1 MQEALNHKK
10 IPFFRIGICMVAGI
24 LSDEFITHC
33 LFPWFILATSSILI
47 LSAFYFF
54 TPALSWRIGY
64 IKGIAIIL
72 LLCSFGGICNQLR
85 SPKNRNHTIDNYP
98 FHGLLIN
105 EEGKH
110 TKTNT
115 RYEVD
120 IFSIDKNKFHFL
132 SKGYLY
138 TYPTKGKTIKQ
149 GDFLITNNRVREIV
163 QKNNPGAYNFSRQS
177 SLKGIFYTININD
190 TLEYELINH
199 NKDRLKTFI
208 EKSRMHI
215 IAILR
220 SSLNN
225 KQTIG
230 LAEAMLIGFRDD
242 LDKELL
248 SSYINTGVVHIIAI
262 SGMHLGL
269 IFLIINFFT
278 KILIGKKR
286 TSISGILIT
295 IPILWLFSLLTGGSA
310 SVIRSAIMLSL
321 ILISTFL
328 KKSSN
333 GLNTLLASAFILIVH
348 NPSIL
353 YDLGFLLSYAA
364 VLSILIFD
372 PLIKKL
378 VYVKN
383 GILKKGWE
391 MISIT
396 LAAQILTTPISIFYF
411 HQFPILFLFTNL
423 VAIPLSSVIL
433 LSEIALCVFWQ
444 IGIPPYAIANTVN
457 TLITFLN
464 NYIHYMEKIPFGM
477 IKHIYIDISSM
488 LLIYGVIFAAYVLC
502 KKYNSINL
510 KLFCWSILLFSTT
523 HLLETLIHH
532 QKNRIIVL
540 DILNHSC
547 IVVQHGKKA
556 VILGDNT
563 LFLNR
568 DKFDEIKEQIGYAF
582 WIKKFQL
589 KKLPQQP
596 CIITLQANQLIGPS
610 KVPHTPISILSGN
623 PRLHLNDLTQLIHEN
638 NMLIIDHSNKVWKI
652 RQWEKEADKLLLR
665 FNSIA
670 EKGPYILEN

>member
-1 MQEALNHKK
+1 MREIFNHKK
-10 IPFFRIGICMVAGI
+10 IPFFRIAVSVLIGI
-24 LSDEFITHC
+24 LTDEYITHS
-33 LFPWFILATSSILI
+33 LLPWLLAATFSILI

-54 TPALSWRIGY
+54 TPFIAWKIGY
-64 IKGIAIIL
+64 VKGIAIVL

-105 EEGKH
+105 AEAKH
-110 TKTNT
+110 TKTND
-115 RYEVD
+115 RYEV
-120 IFSIDKNKFHFL
+120 SIYGIERKQFRFL

-138 TYPTKGKTIKQ
+138 TSSAKCKNIKQ

-163 QKNNPGAYNFSRQS
+163 QKNNPGAYNFARQS
-177 SLKGIFYTININD
+177 SLKGIFYTIKIND
-190 TLEYELINH
+190 TLEYKLINH
-199 NKDRLKTFI
+199 NTDRLKTFI
-208 EKSRMHI
+208 EKARLHI
-215 IAILR
+215 TAILR
-220 SSLNN
+220 NSLNN
-225 KQTIG
+225 DKTTG

-248 SSYINTGVVHIIAI
+248 ASYINTGVVHIIAI

-321 ILISTFL
+321 MLISTVL

-333 GLNTLLASAFILIVH
+333 GLNTLLASAFILLVN
-348 NPSIL
+348 NPCIL
-353 YDLGFLLSYAA
+353 YDLGFQLSYAA
-364 VLSILIFD
+364 VLSILLFD
-372 PLIKKL
+372 PIIKKL
-378 VYVKN
+378 VYVKHVA
-383 GILKKGWE
+383 LKKGWE

-423 VAIPLSSVIL
+423 VAIPLSSLIL

-444 IGIPPYAIANTVN
+444 VGIPVNAIANIIN

-477 IKHIYIDISSM
+477 IKHIYIGVSSI
-488 LLIYGVIFAAYVLC
+488 LLMYGLIFVAYMLC

-510 KLFCWSILLFSTT
+510 KLFCWSLLLFSTT
-523 HLLETLIHH
+523 HFLETAIHY

-540 DILNHSC
+540 DIPNHSC
-547 IVVQHGKKA
+547 IVVQHGKEA
-556 VILGDNT
+556 VILGDNP

-568 DKFDEIKEQIGYAF
+568 VKFDEIKEQIGYAF

-589 KKLPQQP
+589 KKLPQKP

-610 KVPHTPISILSGN
+610 KIPHIPITILSGN
-623 PRLHLNDLTQLIHEN
+623 PRLHLNDLTHLINEN
-638 NMLIIDHSNKVWKI
+638 NMIIIDHSNKVWKI
-652 RQWEKEADKLLLR
+652 RQWEKEADKLLLP

-670 EKGPYILEN
+670 EKGPYLLEN

>member
-1 MQEALNHKK
+1 
-10 IPFFRIGICMVAGI
+10 MVAGM
-24 LSDEFITHC
+24 LSDEFIIRA
-33 LFPWFILATSSILI
+33 LSSWLILAFTSSLI
-47 LSAFYFF
+47 LSIFIFS
-54 TPALSWRIGY
+54 TPTISWRMRY
-64 IKGIAIIL
+64 IKGIAIVL
-72 LLCSFGGICNQLR
+72 LLFSFGGTCNQLR

-105 EEGKH
+105 EEAKH
-110 TKTNT
+110 TKTND
-115 RYEVD
+115 RYEV
-120 IFSIDKNKFHFL
+120 SIYGIERKQFRFL

-138 TYPTKGKTIKQ
+138 TISAKCKNINQ

-163 QKNNPGAYNFSRQS
+163 QKNNPGAYNFAKQS

-190 TLEYELINH
+190 TLEYQFINH
-199 NKDRLKTFI
+199 RKNRLKTFI
-208 EKSRMHI
+208 EKSRLHI
-215 IAILR
+215 TAILR
-220 SSLNN
+220 NSLNN
-225 KQTIG
+225 EKTIG

-248 SSYINTGVVHIIAI
+248 ASYINTGVVHIIAI

-286 TSISGILIT
+286 TSVSGILIT

-321 ILISTFL
+321 ILISTFF
-328 KKSSN
+328 KKPSN
-333 GLNTLLASAFILIVH
+333 GLNTLLASAFILLVN
-348 NPSIL
+348 NPCIL
-353 YDLGFLLSYAA
+353 HDLGYQLSYAA
-364 VLSILIFD
+364 VLSILLFD
-372 PLIKKL
+372 PLIKKS

-383 GILKKGWE
+383 IILKKGWE

-423 VAIPLSSVIL
+423 VAIPLSSLIL
-433 LSEIALCVFWQ
+433 LSEIALCVVWQ
-444 IGIPPYAIANTVN
+444 VGIPVDAIANTVN
-457 TLITFLN
+457 TLINFLN

-477 IKHIYIDISSM
+477 IKHIYIGLSST
-488 LLIYGVIFAAYVLC
+488 LLMYGVIFAAYPLL
-502 KKYNSINL
+502 KKFNTLNL
-510 KLFCWSILLFSTT
+510 KWFCFAILLFSAT
-523 HLLETLIHH
+523 HCLETAIHY

-547 IVVQHGKKA
+547 IVVQHGKEA
-556 VILGDNT
+556 VVLGDNT
-563 LFLNR
+563 LFLNSV
-568 DKFDEIKEQIGYAF
+568 KIDEIKEQIGYAF

-610 KVPHTPISILSGN
+610 KIPHIPITILSGN
-623 PRLHLNDLTQLIHEN
+623 PRLHLNDLTQLINEN
-638 NMLIIDHSNKVWKI
+638 SMIIIDHSNKVWKI
-652 RQWEKEADKLLLR
+652 RQWEKEADKLLLP

-670 EKGPYILEN
+670 EKGPYLLEN

>member
-1 MQEALNHKK
+1 MREVLNYKK
-10 IPFFRIGICMVAGI
+10 IPFFRIAGSVLIGI
-24 LSDEFITHC
+24 LIDELNALSVLSWLVIIC
-33 LFPWFILATSSILI
+33 SSIFI
-47 LSAFYFF
+47 VSAFYFF

-72 LLCSFGGICNQLR
+72 MLCSFGGICNQLR

-98 FHGLLIN
+98 FHGLFIN

-138 TYPTKGKTIKQ
+138 TYPTKVKTIKQ

-163 QKNNPGAYNFSRQS
+163 QKNNPGAYNFARQS

-190 TLEYELINH
+190 TLEYELLNH
-199 NKDRLKTFI
+199 QKNRLKTFI
-208 EKSRMHI
+208 EKSRTKI
-215 IAILR
+215 TTLLKN
-220 SSLNN
+220 SLNN
-225 KQTIG
+225 DKTIG

-242 LDKELL
+242 IDKELL

-286 TSISGILIT
+286 TAVSGILIT

-310 SVIRSAIMLSL
+310 SVIRSAIMLTI

-333 GLNTLLASAFILIVH
+333 GLNTLLASAFILFVDNPCIV
-348 NPSIL
+348 
-353 YDLGFLLSYAA
+353 YDLGFQLSYAA

-383 GILKKGWE
+383 IIVKKGWE

-396 LAAQILTTPISIFYF
+396 LAAQILTTPISIYYF

-433 LSEIALCVFWQ
+433 LSEIALCFFWQ
-444 IGIPPYAIANTVN
+444 IGIPVNAIANIIN

-477 IKHIYIDISSM
+477 IKHIYFGVSSM
-488 LLIYGVIFAAYVLC
+488 LLMYGLIFVAYMLY

-510 KLFCWSILLFSTT
+510 KLFCWSILLLSTT
-523 HLLETLIHH
+523 HLLETFIHY

-540 DILNHSC
+540 DILNHSG
-547 IVVQHGKKA
+547 IVVQHGKEA

-596 CIITLQANQLIGPS
+596 CIITLQTNQLIGTS
-610 KVPHTPISILSGN
+610 KVPHTPITILSGN

-638 NMLIIDHSNKVWKI
+638 NRLIIDHSNKVWKI

>member
-1 MQEALNHKK
+1 
-10 IPFFRIGICMVAGI
+10 MVAGV
-24 LSDEFITHC
+24 LSDEFIIRA
-33 LFPWFILATSSILI
+33 LSSWLILAFTSILI
-47 LSAFYFF
+47 LSIFKFL
-54 TPALSWRIGY
+54 TPTISWRIRY
-64 IKGIAIIL
+64 IKGIAIVL
-72 LLCSFGGICNQLR
+72 LLFSFGGTCNQLR

-105 EEGKH
+105 EEAKH
-110 TKTNT
+110 TKTND
-115 RYEVD
+115 RYEV
-120 IFSIDKNKFHFL
+120 SIYGIERKQFRFL

-138 TYPTKGKTIKQ
+138 TSSAKCKNIKQ

-163 QKNNPGAYNFSRQS
+163 QKNNPGAYNFARQS

-208 EKSRMHI
+208 EKYRLHI
-215 IAILR
+215 TAILR

-225 KQTIG
+225 EKTIG

-248 SSYINTGVVHIIAI
+248 ASYIKTGVVHIIAI

-286 TSISGILIT
+286 TSVSGILIT

-310 SVIRSAIMLSL
+310 SVIRSALMLSL
-321 ILISTFL
+321 ILISTVL

-333 GLNTLLASAFILIVH
+333 GLNTLLASAFILLVN
-348 NPSIL
+348 NPCIL
-353 YDLGFLLSYAA
+353 YDLGFQLSYAA

-383 GILKKGWE
+383 IIVKKGWG

-444 IGIPPYAIANTVN
+444 IGIPVNTIANIIN

-477 IKHIYIDISSM
+477 IKHIYLGLSSM
-488 LLIYGVIFAAYVLC
+488 LLMYGVIFAAYMLC

-523 HLLETLIHH
+523 HFLETAIHY

-540 DILNHSC
+540 DIPNHSC
-547 IVVQHGKKA
+547 IVVQHGKEA
-556 VILGDNT
+556 VILGDNP

-568 DKFDEIKEQIGYAF
+568 VKFDEIKEQIGYAY

-596 CIITLQANQLIGPS
+596 FMITLQPNQLIGS
-610 KVPHTPISILSGN
+610 TKDSHRAISIISGD
-623 PRLHLNDLTQLIHEN
+623 PTLHSDDLTQLINEN
-638 NMLIIDHSNKVWKI
+638 NIIIIDHSNKVWKI
-652 RQWEKEADKLLLR
+652 RQWEKEADKLLLS

-670 EKGPYILEN
+670 EKGPYLLEN